1 MSELLTP
8 CYTASKYQF
17 QVPIHQKRC
26 IQCYI
31 CSCWMRS
38 LPVGRV
44 RGGRN
49 MVAMMRRREL
59 EATKNPNHTKEENR
73 YQNAWNR
80 KEMHVPLA
88 VMEEKL
94 ESRDKRKR
102 EGITFANEKGE

>member
-1 MSELLTP
+1 
-8 CYTASKYQF
+8 
-17 QVPIHQKRC
+17 
-26 IQCYI
+26 
-31 CSCWMRS
+31 
-38 LPVGRV
+38 
-44 RGGRN
+44 

-73 YQNAWNR
+73 YQNAWNG

-102 EGITFANEKGE
+102 EGITFANEKGELEEAGYNLEMCLDALEKKKCGYS